1 MTDLPPDAQI
11 LPARRALWQRASIVW
26 LIPFLALV
34 IALGVAWQT
43 YVDRGPLIEIEFESG
58 AGVAAGET
66 ELRFRDVTVGLVERV
81 RFSDGLG
88 AVIVSVRL
96 DKEVAPFV
104 DTGSQ
109 FWVVRPEVTARG
121 VTGLDTVLSGVFIEG
136 SWDSVATTPETRFR
150 GLNETPLIRP
160 GEVGL
165 QIALRSRADSG
176 LTDNAPI
183 LYRGIE
189 VGRVGR
195 ARVSPRSGMA
205 VAEAI
210 IYEPH
215 NALVTDATRF
225 WDASGFDVKLSTS
238 GAEISFSSLASLVSG
253 GITFDTIVS
262 GGDPVQ
268 DGTVFQVYAEE
279 AQARESVFN
288 AGEVDALFLTVVF
301 RDNVAGLTVGSV
313 VELQGIRIGTVSSLA
328 GTVSRDETG
337 RRQVQ
342 LNATLS
348 IQPEKLGL
356 PGDADARAALAFL
369 QEQARSGLR
378 ARLANASLLTG
389 GLKVELVSLEDE
401 PAASIDMQAE
411 PFPILPSA
419 DGNISDVAATAEGV
433 LTRINNL
440 PIEELLA
447 SAIDFLDA
455 TRALVGN
462 DDLQNTPAEIRG
474 LLGEMRA
481 LVGSEDVQE
490 VPALL
495 NASLT
500 RIETLLTEIESR
512 KTVERLVEA
521 VDAAAAAAA
530 SIETA
535 AAGAPALVERIEA
548 VAAKAEGLKLEE
560 LVAELTSLVDAAAA
574 LVGSDDAAA
583 LPAALSAALI
593 QIEATLAELR
603 EGGAIENTNK
613 TLESAQV
620 AADAVAVSV
629 QDLPDVMDRMS
640 KVLDQLGATLED
652 YDENSALNRDA
663 RAALREI
670 NSAARAFEALARTI
684 ERNPNAL
691 LLGR

>member
-1 MTDLPPDAQI
+1 MSDMPPEADI

-34 IALGVAWQT
+34 IAMGVAWQS
-43 YVDRGPLIEIEFESG
+43 YFDRGPLIEIEFESG
-58 AGVAAGET
+58 AGVAVGQT

-81 RFSDGLG
+81 RFSEGLG

-136 SWDSVATTPETRFR
+136 SWDSTATTPETRFR

-160 GEVGL
+160 GEIGL
-165 QIALRSRADSG
+165 QIALRSRADSS

-195 ARVSPRSGMA
+195 ARVSPRSGVA

-215 NALVTDATRF
+215 NALITDATRF

-262 GGDPVQ
+262 GGDPVP

-288 AGEVDALFLTVVF
+288 AGEVDALFVTVVF

-337 RRQVQ
+337 KRQVQ

-348 IQPEKLGL
+348 VQPEKLGL

-369 QEQARSGLR
+369 QEQTRSGLR
-378 ARLANASLLTG
+378 ARLASASLLTG
-389 GLKVELVSLEDE
+389 GLKVELVTLEDE
-401 PAASIDMQAE
+401 PAASIDMEAD
-411 PFPILPSA
+411 PFPVLPSA
-419 DGNISDVAATAEGV
+419 QGNISDVAATAEGV

-440 PIEELLA
+440 PIEELLT

-455 TRALVGN
+455 TRSLVGN
-462 DDLQNTPAEIRG
+462 EDLQKTPAEIRG
-474 LLGEMRA
+474 LLAEMRA

-500 RIETLLTEIESR
+500 RIEALLVEIESQE
-512 KTVERLVEA
+512 TVERLVQA
-521 VDAAAAAAA
+521 VDAAATAAG

-535 AAGAPALVERIEA
+535 VAGAPALVERIEA

-560 LVAELTSLVDAAAA
+560 LVAELTALVDAATT
-574 LVGSDDAAA
+574 LVGSEDAAA

-613 TLESAQV
+613 TLESAQA

-629 QDLPDVMDRMS
+629 QDLPAVMDRMS
-640 KVLDQLGATLED
+640 KVLEQLGATLED

-670 NSAARAFEALARTI
+670 NAAAKAFEALARTI